1 MYPRRMGR
9 RDFFLSL
16 GAVAAVSLTAQAA
29 PVWKHVCIEYDK
41 DFNVLK
47 LAVNG
52 EVLIDEPRW
61 GTVYSRGGVTLQ
73 KPVRPTTS
81 VCFWLKV
88 TGEET
93 LADFEYIAVEVA
105 VEVYRAKKLLLVS

>member
-1 MYPRRMGR
+1 MP
-9 RDFFLSL
+9 
-16 GAVAAVSLTAQAA
+16 LTALAA

-52 EVLIDEPRW
+52 EVLIAEPRW
-61 GTVYSRGGVTLQ
+61 VTVYSHGGVTLQ

-81 VCFWLKV
+81 VCFWFKA
-88 TGEET
+88 TGEEN
-93 LADFEYIAVEVA
+93 LADFEYMAVEVA
-105 VEVYRAKKLLLVS
+105 AEVYESQKPLLVS